1 MPSSNLSCP
10 RLLVAGLGGGSG
22 KTIVSLG
29 LARALVEQGLS
40 VQTFKKGPDYIDA
53 KWLSLASRGGTT
65 NLDPF
70 LFSPEVLRNVF
81 WSRALGKDLA
91 LIEGNRG
98 LYDGGE
104 EQLRNREVPAKPGEE
119 DGVQNQYHLGR

>member
-1 MPSSNLSCP
+1 MPTSVLSCP
-10 RLLVAGLGGGSG
+10 RILVAGLGGGSG

-29 LARALVEQGLS
+29 LARAYCGQGIS

-53 KWLSLASRGGTT
+53 KWLALASNSITI

-70 LFSPEVLRNVF
+70 LLPADVLRNLF
-81 WSRALGKDLA
+81 WTKAQGSDLA

-98 LYDGGE
+98 LYDGKDVR
-104 EQLRNREVPAKPGEE
+104 QAVQDLMSRQPKPE
-119 DGVQNQYHLGR
+119 